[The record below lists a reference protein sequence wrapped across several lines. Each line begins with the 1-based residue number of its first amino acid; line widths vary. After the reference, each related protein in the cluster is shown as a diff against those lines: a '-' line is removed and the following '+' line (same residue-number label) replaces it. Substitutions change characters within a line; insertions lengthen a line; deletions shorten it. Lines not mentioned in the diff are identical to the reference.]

1 LLRAAGNISL
11 GASVLARAE
20 AKTGP
25 ASSRCRTSE
34 DARAYILTTSVLTQ
48 VAVIIDALEKT
59 KPVETALT
67 QSDQLKVEPLL
78 LEVADV
84 VNTTLDL
91 DTTLRRVAELVRKVI
106 DYEIFAILLVNEKA
120 QDLRIRFQVGYAREV
135 AERVKIKIGE
145 GVTGLAAKLGEA
157 ILVDDVSKHPEYISA
172 APDVRSELAI
182 PLIVKN
188 KVIGVLN
195 LETHEAGRFT
205 DEHKRLLTLI
215 ASRMAVGIE
224 NARLHTRTTKQ
235 ARTLVLLNEIARELT
250 SILNVDE
257 LLKRIAELLSRLIDY
272 QMFSILM
279 VDAAGE
285 KLQHRFSLRFQENIQ
300 LKHDVPLGDG
310 LVGYA
315 ARHRQA
321 VLVPDVSKD
330 PRYILL
336 NPETRSELA
345 VPLIYKDKVIGVL
358 DLEHTKRGFFTD
370 DHQRTVTTLAA
381 QVAIA
386 LENAR
391 LYEEIARQEKRLE
404 RDLSLARELQF
415 RLLPHSLPK
424 LPHLEVAAKF
434 APARAIGGDL
444 YDFVNYSLDQMG
456 MVIGDVSG
464 KGAPAAIYA
473 ALVSGILRSHA
484 PIEPGP
490 AEMLRAVNFSL
501 GERRIEGQFVSLIYA
516 VWDDRN
522 RSLKIANS
530 GLPRPLYCHDG
541 KIEVI
546 EATGLPLGLFDDA
559 EYDEFTFKAKPGD
572 MFVFFSDGILDARNK
587 AGDMFGRHRTEAII
601 AGCANVSA
609 DCVVKSLFKAVTEHA
624 AGEEAFDDET
634 VVAIRVKGEPK
645 RK

>member
-1 LLRAAGNISL
+1 M
-11 GASVLARAE
+11 
-20 AKTGP
+20 
-25 ASSRCRTSE
+25 
-34 DARAYILTTSVLTQ
+34 DARAYIVRAGSYQTGCYYETYR
-48 VAVIIDALEKT
+48 KT
-59 KPVETALT
+59 GVVETTLT
-67 QSDQLKVEPLL
+67 QSDHLKVEPLL

-91 DTTLRRVAELVRKVI
+91 DTTLSRVAELVRKVI
-106 DYEIFAILLVNEKA
+106 DYEIFAILLLNEKT

-135 AERVKIKIGE
+135 AERVKIKVGE
-145 GVTGLAAKLGEA
+145 GVTGLAAQRREA
-157 ILVDDVSKHPEYISA
+157 VLVDDVSKHPEYISG

-182 PLIVKN
+182 PLIIKN
-188 KVIGVLN
+188 RVIGVLN
-195 LETHEAGRFT
+195 LESQEAGRFT
-205 DEHKRLLTLI
+205 EEHKRLLTLI
-215 ASRMAVGIE
+215 GSRMAVGIE

-272 QMFSILM
+272 QMFSILL
-279 VDAAGE
+279 VDPAGE
-285 KLQHRFSLRFQENIQ
+285 KLQHRFSLRFQENTLI
-300 LKHDVPLGDG
+300 KHDVPVGDG

-345 VPLIYKDKVIGVL
+345 VPLIYNDKVIGVL

-370 DHQRTVTTLAA
+370 DHKRTVTTLAA

-386 LENAR
+386 IENAR

-404 RDLSLARELQF
+404 RDLALARELQF
-415 RLLPHSLPK
+415 RLLPQSLPK
-424 LPHLEVAAKF
+424 LANLEVAAKF

-444 YDFVNYSLDQMG
+444 YDFVNYSLDHLG

-541 KIEVI
+541 KIDVI

-601 AGCANVSA
+601 AGCANISA

-634 VVAIRVKGEPK
+634 VVAIKVKGEPK

>member
-1 LLRAAGNISL
+1 VDIS
-11 GASVLARAE
+11 A
-20 AKTGP
+20 
-25 ASSRCRTSE
+25 
-34 DARAYILTTSVLTQ
+34 
-48 VAVIIDALEKT
+48 
-59 KPVETALT
+59 T
-67 QSDQLKVEPLL
+67 QSDAQLNVEPLL

-106 DYEIFAILLVNEKA
+106 DYEIFAILLLNEKTH
-120 QDLRIRFQVGYAREV
+120 DLRIRFQVGYAREV
-135 AERVKIKIGE
+135 AERMKVKIGE
-145 GVTGLAAKLGEA
+145 GVTGMAAQRREA
-157 ILVDDVSKHPEYISA
+157 ILVDDVSKHPEYISVVA
-172 APDVRSELAI
+172 DVRSELAV
-182 PLIVKN
+182 PLIIKN
-188 KVIGVLN
+188 RVIGVLN
-195 LETHEAGRFT
+195 LEAEEPGHFT
-205 DEHKRLLTLI
+205 EEHKRLLTLI

-224 NARLHTRTTKQ
+224 NARLYTRTTRQ

-272 QMFSILM
+272 QMFSILL
-279 VDAAGE
+279 VDSAGE

-300 LKHDVPLGDG
+300 LKRDVPLGKG
-310 LVGYA
+310 VVGYA
-315 ARHRQA
+315 VQHQQA
-321 VLVPDVSKD
+321 VLVPDVNKD
-330 PRYILL
+330 SRYIRL

-358 DLEHTKRGFFTD
+358 DLEHTRRGFFTD
-370 DHQRTVTTLAA
+370 DHKRTVTTLAA

-386 LENAR
+386 IENAR

-404 RDLSLARELQF
+404 RDLALARELQF
-415 RLLPHSLPK
+415 RLLPQSLPK
-424 LPHLEVAAKF
+424 IPNLEVAAKF
-434 APARAIGGDL
+434 KPARAIGGDL
-444 YDFVNYSLDQMG
+444 YDFVNYSQSRLG
-456 MVIGDVSG
+456 VVIGDVSG

-516 VWDDRN
+516 VWDDVN
-522 RSLKIANS
+522 RSLQVANS
-530 GLPRPLYCHDG
+530 GLPRPLYVHDG

-572 MFVFFSDGILDARNK
+572 MFVFFSDGILDARDR
-587 AGDMFGRHRTEAII
+587 AGDMFGRERVEQVV
-601 AGCANVSA
+601 AGCAEISA
-609 DCVVKSLFKAVTEHA
+609 DCVVKLLFKAAIEF
-624 AGEEAFDDET
+624 AGEEEAFDDET
-634 VVAIRVKGEPK
+634 VVAIKLKGQAK

>member
-1 LLRAAGNISL
+1 LNFPESEFVENSAA
-11 GASVLARAE
+11 
-20 AKTGP
+20 
-25 ASSRCRTSE
+25 
-34 DARAYILTTSVLTQ
+34 
-48 VAVIIDALEKT
+48 
-59 KPVETALT
+59 

-91 DTTLRRVAELVRKVI
+91 DTTLRRVAELVRRVI
-106 DYEIFAILLVNEKA
+106 DYEIFAILLLNEKA
-120 QDLRIRFQVGYAREV
+120 QELRIRFQVGYAREV

-145 GVTGLAAKLGEA
+145 GVTGLAAQRGEA

-172 APDVRSELAI
+172 APNVRSELAI

-188 KVIGVLN
+188 RVIGVLN
-195 LETHEAGRFT
+195 LETHEIGRFT
-205 DEHKRLLTLI
+205 EEHKRLLTLI
-215 ASRMAVGIE
+215 GSRMAVGIE
-224 NARLHTRTTKQ
+224 NARLHTRTTRQ

-272 QMFSILM
+272 QMFSILLL
-279 VDAAGE
+279 DTAGE

-345 VPLIYKDKVIGVL
+345 VPLIYKDNVIGVL

-370 DHQRTVTTLAA
+370 DHKRTVTTLAA

-386 LENAR
+386 IENAR

-404 RDLSLARELQF
+404 RDLALARELQF
-415 RLLPHSLPK
+415 RLLPQSLPK
-424 LPHLEVAAKF
+424 LANLEVAAKF

-444 YDFVNYSLDQMG
+444 YDFVNYSLDHLG

-516 VWDDRN
+516 VWDDRS
-522 RSLKIANS
+522 RAVRIANS
-530 GLPRPLYCHDG
+530 GLPRPLYVHDG

-559 EYDEFTFKAKPGD
+559 EYDELTFKAKPGD
-572 MFVFFSDGILDARNK
+572 MFVFFSDGILDARNR

-601 AGCANVSA
+601 AGCADISA

-634 VVAIRVKGEPK
+634 VVAIKVKGEPK

>member
-1 LLRAAGNISL
+1 L
-11 GASVLARAE
+11 
-20 AKTGP
+20 
-25 ASSRCRTSE
+25 
-34 DARAYILTTSVLTQ
+34 Q
-48 VAVIIDALEKT
+48 F
-59 KPVETALT
+59 VETKLVDTTVT

-145 GVTGLAAKLGEA
+145 GVTGLAAKRGEA

-172 APDVRSELAI
+172 APNVRSELAI

-188 KVIGVLN
+188 RVIGVLN

-205 DEHKRLLTLI
+205 EEHKRLLTLI
-215 ASRMAVGIE
+215 GSRMAVGIE

-321 VLVPDVSKD
+321 VLVSDVNKD

-370 DHQRTVTTLAA
+370 DHNRTVTTLAA

-404 RDLSLARELQF
+404 RDLALARELQF

-424 LPHLEVAAKF
+424 LPNLEVAAKF

-444 YDFVNYSLDQMG
+444 YDFVNYSLDRMG

-530 GLPRPLYCHDG
+530 GLPRPWYCHDG

-601 AGCANVSA
+601 TGCVNVSA

-634 VVAIRVKGEPK
+634 VVAIKVKGEPK

>member
-1 LLRAAGNISL
+1 MENSAA
-11 GASVLARAE
+11 
-20 AKTGP
+20 
-25 ASSRCRTSE
+25 
-34 DARAYILTTSVLTQ
+34 
-48 VAVIIDALEKT
+48 
-59 KPVETALT
+59 

-91 DTTLRRVAELVRKVI
+91 DTTLRRVAELVRRVI
-106 DYEIFAILLVNEKA
+106 DYEIFAILLLNEKA
-120 QDLRIRFQVGYAREV
+120 QELRIRFQVGYAREV

-145 GVTGLAAKLGEA
+145 GVTGLAAQRGEA
-157 ILVDDVSKHPEYISA
+157 ILVDDVSKYPEYISA
-172 APDVRSELAI
+172 APNVRSELAI

-188 KVIGVLN
+188 RVIGVLN
-195 LETHEAGRFT
+195 LETHEIGRFT
-205 DEHKRLLTLI
+205 EEHKRLLTLI
-215 ASRMAVGIE
+215 GSRMAVGIE
-224 NARLHTRTTKQ
+224 NARLHTRTTRQ

-272 QMFSILM
+272 QMFSILLL
-279 VDAAGE
+279 DTAGE

-345 VPLIYKDKVIGVL
+345 VPLIYKDNVIGVL

-370 DHQRTVTTLAA
+370 DHKRTVTTLAA

-386 LENAR
+386 IENAR

-404 RDLSLARELQF
+404 RDLALARELQF
-415 RLLPHSLPK
+415 RLLPQSLPK
-424 LPHLEVAAKF
+424 LANLEVAAKF

-444 YDFVNYSLDQMG
+444 YDFVNYSLDHLG

-516 VWDDRN
+516 VWDDRS
-522 RSLKIANS
+522 RAVRIANS
-530 GLPRPLYCHDG
+530 GLPRPLYVHDG

-559 EYDEFTFKAKPGD
+559 EYDELTFKAKPGD
-572 MFVFFSDGILDARNK
+572 MFVFFSDGILDARNR

-601 AGCANVSA
+601 AGCADISA

-634 VVAIRVKGEPK
+634 VVAIKVKGEPK

>member
-1 LLRAAGNISL
+1 MW
-11 GASVLARAE
+11 ARA
-20 AKTGP
+20 
-25 ASSRCRTSE
+25 SRSCAGHQRVAA
-34 DARAYILTTSVLTQ
+34 ARARTL
-48 VAVIIDALEKT
+48 
-59 KPVETALT
+59 ALT
-67 QSDQLKVEPLL
+67 SWLLSLNFPESEFVENSAAQSDQLKVEPLL

-91 DTTLRRVAELVRKVI
+91 DTTLRRVAELVRRVI
-106 DYEIFAILLVNEKA
+106 DYEIFAILLLNEKA
-120 QDLRIRFQVGYAREV
+120 QELRIRFQVGYAREV

-145 GVTGLAAKLGEA
+145 GVTGLAAQRGEA
-157 ILVDDVSKHPEYISA
+157 ILVDDVSKYPEYISA
-172 APDVRSELAI
+172 APNVRSELAI

-188 KVIGVLN
+188 RVIGVLN
-195 LETHEAGRFT
+195 LETHEIGRFT
-205 DEHKRLLTLI
+205 EEHKRLLTLI
-215 ASRMAVGIE
+215 GSRMAVGIE
-224 NARLHTRTTKQ
+224 NARLHTRTTRQ

-272 QMFSILM
+272 QMFSILLL
-279 VDAAGE
+279 DTAGE

-345 VPLIYKDKVIGVL
+345 VPLIYKDNVIGVL

-370 DHQRTVTTLAA
+370 DHKRTVTTLAA

-386 LENAR
+386 IENAR

-404 RDLSLARELQF
+404 RDLALARELQF
-415 RLLPHSLPK
+415 RLLPQSLPK
-424 LPHLEVAAKF
+424 LANLEVAAKF

-444 YDFVNYSLDQMG
+444 YDFVNYSLDHLG

-516 VWDDRN
+516 VWDDRS
-522 RSLKIANS
+522 RAVRIANS
-530 GLPRPLYCHDG
+530 GLPRPLYVHDG

-559 EYDEFTFKAKPGD
+559 EYDELTFKAKPGD
-572 MFVFFSDGILDARNK
+572 MFVFFSDGILDARNR

-601 AGCANVSA
+601 AGCADISA

-634 VVAIRVKGEPK
+634 VVAIKVKGEPK

>member
-1 LLRAAGNISL
+1 MEIA
-11 GASVLARAE
+11 
-20 AKTGP
+20 
-25 ASSRCRTSE
+25 
-34 DARAYILTTSVLTQ
+34 D
-48 VAVIIDALEKT
+48 
-59 KPVETALT
+59 T
-67 QSDQLKVEPLL
+67 QSDPQLKVEPLL

-106 DYEIFAILLVNEKA
+106 DYEIFAILLVNEKT
-120 QDLRIRFQVGYAREV
+120 QDLRMRFQVGYAREV
-135 AERVKIKIGE
+135 AERIKIKIGE
-145 GVTGLAAKLGEA
+145 GVTGLAAQRREA
-157 ILVDDVSKHPEYISA
+157 ILVDDVSKHPEYIPA
-172 APDVRSELAI
+172 VAEVRSELAV

-188 KVIGVLN
+188 RVIGVLN
-195 LETHEAGRFT
+195 LEAQEAGRFT
-205 DEHKRLLTLI
+205 EEHKRLLTLI
-215 ASRMAVGIE
+215 GSRMAVGIE
-224 NARLHTRTTKQ
+224 NARLYTRTTRQ

-272 QMFSILM
+272 QMFSILLL
-279 VDAAGE
+279 DAAGE

-300 LKHDVPLGDG
+300 LKHDISLGKG

-315 ARHRQA
+315 VQHREA
-321 VLVPDVSKD
+321 VLVPDVRKD

-336 NPETRSELA
+336 NPETRSELT

-358 DLEHTKRGFFTD
+358 DLEHTRRAFFTE
-370 DHQRTVTTLAA
+370 DHKRTVTTLAA

-386 LENAR
+386 IENAR

-404 RDLSLARELQF
+404 RDLALARELQF
-415 RLLPHSLPK
+415 RLLPHALPK
-424 LPHLEVAAKF
+424 IANLEVAAKF
-434 APARAIGGDL
+434 MPARAIGGDL
-444 YDFVNYSLDQMG
+444 YDFVDYSQSRLG

-522 RSLKIANS
+522 RSLQVANS
-530 GLPRPLYCHDG
+530 GLPRPLYVHDG
-541 KIEVI
+541 KIDVI

-587 AGDMFGRHRTEAII
+587 AGDMFGRGRVEQVI
-601 AGCANVSA
+601 AGCAEISA

-634 VVAIRVKGEPK
+634 VVAIKLKGEPK